1 MEILWSIPMEYEV
14 VEVLPTSVLKLAGIR
29 SGRRTLYV
37 RTQKYGLVPVNF
49 KKLRLRQLSL
59 DPRCCVCGLTGTEL
73 ILHRD
78 SDGLFALKLYAI
90 TDQQE
95 LIEMTIDHW
104 RPTSMGGKDRMANL
118 LTMCS
123 DCNQLKADGIF
134 HSVQELRE
142 ILKHVSLRP

>member
-14 VEVLPTSVLKLAGIR
+14 VEVLPNSILKLAGIK
-29 SGRRTLYV
+29 SGRRILYL
-37 RTQKYGLVPVNF
+37 RTQKYGLVPINF
-49 KKLRLRQLSL
+49 KKLRLRQLCL
-59 DPRCCVCGLTGTEL
+59 DPRCCVCGSLGTEL

-78 SDGLFALKLYAI
+78 HEGRFALKLYAVR
-90 TDQQE
+90 DQE
-95 LIEMTIDHW
+95 LVEMTVDHW
-104 RPTSMGGKDRMANL
+104 HPTSMGGRDRMSNL

-134 HSVQELRE
+134 HSVEELRE